1 MRDPNRLDNFY
12 TILCKIHK
20 ESFPDLR
27 FGQLMSNFFGWLV
40 GTKQIDSFFP
50 EEDKMINYIIEYRDS
65 FKRRQV

>member
-12 TILCKIHK
+12 ATLCKIHK

-27 FGQLMSNFFGWLV
+27 FGQLISNFSDWLAAK
-40 GTKQIDSFFP
+40 KQIDIFFP